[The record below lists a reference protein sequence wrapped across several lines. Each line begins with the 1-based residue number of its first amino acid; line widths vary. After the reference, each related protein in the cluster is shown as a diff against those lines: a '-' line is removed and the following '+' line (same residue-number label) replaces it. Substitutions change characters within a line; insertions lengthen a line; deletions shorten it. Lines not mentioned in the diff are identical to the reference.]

1 MGKGGLREH
10 RGSAAPGRVINRVR
24 GDKGMVQYG
33 NQGSKQSVNL
43 LYGGQRG

>member
-1 MGKGGLREH
+1 MGKGSLRDH

-24 GDKGMVQYG
+24 GDKGMPGYG
-33 NQGSKQSVNL
+33 NQGPKQSVSL